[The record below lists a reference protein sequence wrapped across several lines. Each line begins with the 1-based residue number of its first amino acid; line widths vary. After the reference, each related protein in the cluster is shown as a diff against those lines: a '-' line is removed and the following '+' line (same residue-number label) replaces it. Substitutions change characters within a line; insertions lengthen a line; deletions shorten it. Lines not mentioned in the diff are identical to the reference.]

1 MTKKT
6 SIFVNH
12 DLTFFSSSG
21 SPASRMTSG
30 MMTTDYCCLT
40 CGLPIMENTTST
52 TTCVKCA
59 KLRTR
64 RRNFAQP
71 WTPGTPPGNHLITI
85 EQKQILGVVF
95 TLVKDFFRN
104 RRNTQRFPILM
115 DWTKISSY
123 QPKKQKFYD
132 T

>member
-1 MTKKT
+1 MYDFRKVFLRQKKN
-6 SIFVNH
+6 FNYFNH

-71 WTPGTPPGNHLITI
+71 WTPGTPPGNYLNNKAKLLLLNPIHLFAR
-85 EQKQILGVVF
+85 EVL
-95 TLVKDFFRN
+95 LVKKLE
-104 RRNTQRFPILM
+104 IKE
-115 DWTKISSY
+115 TK
-123 QPKKQKFYD
+123 
-132 T
+132 TT